1 MAILMAIARQTG
13 ATMKVQVWHAG
24 FIQSLEEASD
34 IDGQRTAWVDRTNTR
49 FPAPDELICQ
59 IFDDSGIDDLLA
71 EGVVFS
77 ETTDAALRRLSTLA
91 AGLDLDEE
99 PGRLMSSEGW
109 LEFAREAARV
119 VALVREDLAE

>member
-1 MAILMAIARQTG
+1 
-13 ATMKVQVWHAG
+13 MKTQVWHAG
-24 FIQSLEEASD
+24 FIQSLEDAAD
-34 IDGQRTAWVDRTNTR
+34 IDEQRTAWADRTSTH
-49 FPAPDELICQ
+49 FPAPAELICQ

-91 AGLDLDEE
+91 AGLDLDGE
-99 PGRLMSSEGW
+99 PGRLVSSERW

-119 VALVREDLAE
+119 LALVREDLAE